1 MLIKQRSTPCLA
13 HCKFSYVMT
22 ALLGTYKKTSYLYMY
37 VYIYIYVCPEALLSW
52 KGRVGKVN
60 EEIKLSTELNQRNN
74 RSLYQ
79 QIYQYGCAKDLLQ
92 TVY

>member
-1 MLIKQRSTPCLA
+1 MHL
-13 HCKFSYVMT
+13 YVC
-22 ALLGTYKKTSYLYMY
+22 
-37 VYIYIYVCPEALLSW
+37 VYICIYGCPQAQLSW
-52 KGRVGKVN
+52 NGRVGKVN

-79 QIYQYGCAKDLLQ
+79 QIYQHSCAKGLLQ